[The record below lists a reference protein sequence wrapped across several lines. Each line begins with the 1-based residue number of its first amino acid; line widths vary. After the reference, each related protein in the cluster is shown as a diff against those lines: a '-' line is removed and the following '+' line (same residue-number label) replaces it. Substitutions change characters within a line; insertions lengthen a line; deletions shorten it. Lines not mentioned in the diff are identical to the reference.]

1 MNIIKPVID
10 SISDL
15 FKLYSFM
22 LVPDIILGIGP
33 RSAAKKVFFWL
44 PRAVISSSH
53 HQSNGHPRRGAVIVL
68 GVDRI
73 HMKGWS
79 VNYPLAILQSQNS
92 DVVMMLNESICMQ
105 CSGTFSVA
113 ARCDRPQPA
122 GKRGGSMILSI
133 GFRCEISRL
142 NSTRPSN
149 HPSYHTPNL
158 AHTSPIP
165 YRLSPFCL
173 LLQFFVFLLFSL
185 FGSFSL
191 FQSLAC
197 ILEGS

>member
-1 MNIIKPVID
+1 
-10 SISDL
+10 
-15 FKLYSFM
+15 
-22 LVPDIILGIGP
+22 
-33 RSAAKKVFFWL
+33 
-44 PRAVISSSH
+44 
-53 HQSNGHPRRGAVIVL
+53 
-68 GVDRI
+68 
-73 HMKGWS
+73 MKGWS

-105 CSGTFSVA
+105 CSGTFSAA

-142 NSTRPSN
+142 NSTPIQPSF
-149 HPSYHTPNL
+149 
-158 AHTSPIP
+158 IP
-165 YRLSPFCL
+165 YPESRSYLTDTLPSFPFL
-173 LLQFFVFLLFSL
+173 LLLHFFVFLLFSL